1 VDAIPDYTLNL
12 QIGSDS
18 FRFCI
23 IDGHENK
30 CLWLEDYRFSS
41 LFFTEQLLDQLNL
54 IYDDHQVLQAGF
66 WEKIKLSFRNQHF
79 TLIPEAFFKKEL
91 VNEYLQ
97 KTIETSSE
105 PEEAFF
111 YRHSLFGMV
120 NVFSAER
127 KIMDWFR
134 AAYLN
139 KTISILHQTSA
150 FIEGVLQVPEKS
162 TSAQSLSILVEQSH
176 LTIVVTEAK
185 KLHYCNTFFY
195 SSVQDFTYYVML
207 VINELSMDPETCKV
221 ILYGELNH
229 DSAIFSLLYKYIRY
243 INFGSKPDKIQ
254 FSYRFDEILDH
265 RYFDVYTL
273 HFC

>member
-1 VDAIPDYTLNL
+1 
-12 QIGSDS
+12 
-18 FRFCI
+18 
-23 IDGHENK
+23 
-30 CLWLEDYRFSS
+30 
-41 LFFTEQLLDQLNL
+41 
-54 IYDDHQVLQAGF
+54 
-66 WEKIKLSFRNQHF
+66 
-79 TLIPEAFFKKEL
+79 
-91 VNEYLQ
+91 
-97 KTIETSSE
+97 
-105 PEEAFF
+105 
-111 YRHSLFGMV
+111 
-120 NVFSAER
+120 
-127 KIMDWFR
+127 
-134 AAYLN
+134 
-139 KTISILHQTSA
+139 
-150 FIEGVLQVPEKS
+150 VLQVPEKS
-162 TSAQSLSILVEQSH
+162 ISEQSLSILVEQSY